1 MIIGRKKHRQF
12 LEDEL
17 RAETEDFNKKFS
29 AKASFLL
36 QESEEM
42 YVGQFLK
49 FSDGDMI
56 MKFPNSRNLPRK
68 GEYLFSMILPQKLR
82 NYHNWREM
90 TYRDLYNERYK
101 GTECVCMWT
110 SNANDPQYSLVGFRK
125 VELEFEEFLNENNG
139 QGIILVFAPQRPP
152 IEYIANLQKV
162 VNDQYSNK
170 VANILDNEYEEHAW
184 EPMLIKQKDVSSFV
198 MTQLVLTDSM
208 ILQGPPGTG
217 KTYMIAE
224 LCQKLCDEG
233 KSILVTAL
241 TNRALM
247 EIAEKSALKELL
259 KNGCI
264 CKTNMSTDEHKEL
277 RDLVPIKQIIPMPGR
292 IVLSTFFITSSF
304 AAELS
309 NDSPFD
315 YVIMDE
321 ASQAIL
327 PMFAAAEKMG
337 KKNLWV
343 GDIRQLSPIVS
354 LNEDRVEKSGYKCLI
369 NGLQLLT
376 ENTTSP
382 IYQLTT
388 TYRFGQRAA
397 DYTGIFYN
405 GTLVADS
412 SPKYTGLNSLSK
424 ILSNAG
430 GPSLVMTDMPIGDYT
445 PKFSTMLAAYIV
457 GCILKE
463 DKTKDI
469 AVLTCMRNTTRAL
482 QKAIVQALG
491 SHSNILI
498 DTVARI
504 QGLTTDITIF
514 FVPNTSYIRT
524 LEEHLFNVA
533 TSRAKEH
540 TIIIADKDLLDYPTI
555 KPLVRNYLARLK
567 KDLCVYIPMPKDSS
581 IEAMLTDIKF
591 IS

>member
-1 MIIGRKKHRQF
+1 MLIGRKKHWQF

-42 YVGQFLK
+42 FVGQFLK

-68 GEYLFSMILPQKLR
+68 GEYLFSMVLPQKLR
-82 NYHNWREM
+82 NYHNWGEL

-101 GTECVCMWT
+101 GTECVCVWT
-110 SNANDPQYSLVGFRK
+110 ANSHDPQYSLVGLRK

-152 IEYIANLQKV
+152 IEYIANLQKIA
-162 VNDQYSNK
+162 NDQQSNS
-170 VANILDNEYEEHAW
+170 VANILDNEYEEHEW
-184 EPMLIKQKDVSSFV
+184 EPTLIKQRDVSSFI
-198 MTQLVLTDSM
+198 MTQLTLTDTL

-217 KTYMIAE
+217 KTFMIAE

-247 EIAEKSALKELL
+247 EIAEKSSLEKLL
-259 KNGCI
+259 KNGCV

-277 RDLVPIKQIIPMPGR
+277 RGLIPIKQIMPMSGKM
-292 IVLSTFFITSSF
+292 VLSTYFITSSF

-309 NDSPFD
+309 CDSPFD
-315 YVIMDE
+315 LVIMDE
-321 ASQAIL
+321 ASQAVL
-327 PMFAAAEKMG
+327 PMFAAAKKIG

-343 GDIRQLSPIVS
+343 GDVHQLSPIVS
-354 LNEDRVEKSGYKCLI
+354 LNEERIAKSGYKCLI
-369 NGLQLLT
+369 NGLNLLT
-376 ENTTSP
+376 ENSISP
-382 IYQLTT
+382 IFQLTT

-397 DYTGIFYN
+397 DYTGIFYK

-412 SPKYTGLNSLSK
+412 SQKLTGLNSLSK
-424 ILSNAG
+424 ILSRDG

-445 PKFSTMLAAYIV
+445 PQFATMLAAYIV
-457 GCILKE
+457 GCILKD

-469 AVLTCMRNTTRAL
+469 AILSCMRNTTRAL
-482 QKAIVQALG
+482 QKAVVQTLG
-491 SHSNILI
+491 SHSNVLI

-504 QGLTTDITIF
+504 QGLTTDVTIF

-524 LEEHLFNVA
+524 LEKHLFNVA
-533 TSRAKEH
+533 TSRAKEY
-540 TIIIADKDLLDYPTI
+540 TIIIADKNVLDYPAMT
-555 KPLVRNYLARLK
+555 PLVRDYLVRLK
-567 KDLCVYIPMPKDSS
+567 NDLCVYIPMPKYSS
-581 IEAMLTDIKF
+581 GKELINILGIN
-591 IS
+591 